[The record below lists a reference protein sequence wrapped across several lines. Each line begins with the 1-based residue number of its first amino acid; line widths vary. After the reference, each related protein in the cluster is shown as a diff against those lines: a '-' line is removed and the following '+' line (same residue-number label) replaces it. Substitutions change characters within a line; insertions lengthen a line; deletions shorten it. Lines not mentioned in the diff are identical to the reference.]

1 MAISL
6 LAYVATFSGQFYFRG
21 RFFFKLLQ
29 SNHFDTSY
37 FFKAAI
43 SSQHLIFL
51 KSFFFR
57 TVTSSQQLLF
67 FQNSCCFRA
76 KLLSGNHHMRIGSSL
91 GQLIFGTATFLAEEL
106 FRINISIEELL
117 FRSRYFCT
125 TSTFSEKLHFGKK
138 PFFYENN
145 IPYYPLFLESYFFR
159 VATFSKDVIFHSSYL
174 FRIATFHN
182 ILLQKSYYFAATLSF
197 PQLHFLFISL

>member
-6 LAYVATFSGQFYFRG
+6 LVYVVTFSGQLYFWRSYSSH
-21 RFFFKLLQ
+21 FFRVTTSTQQLLFW
-29 SNHFDTSY
+29 SSY
-37 FFKAAI
+37 FFRASDFWR
-43 SSQHLIFL
+43 SSI
-51 KSFFFR
+51 FR
-57 TVTSSQQLLF
+57 TVTSLQQLF
-67 FQNSCCFRA
+67 FQNSYLLRA
-76 KLLSGNHHMRIGSSL
+76 KLLPSNHQLRTASSL
-91 GQLIFGTATFLAEEL
+91 GQLIVGRATFLVEGL
-106 FRINISIEELL
+106 LRIKISTEELL